1 MITTRR
7 TTRPRRASAGLS
19 AGLTAGLATA
29 AAAALV
35 VLPVGAPPSTAREAL
50 PSTSELS
57 PAGDAGYA
65 APLAG
70 LGGRTLAQ
78 YLADHQ
84 ERVIGPS
91 PF

>member
-7 TTRPRRASAGLS
+7 TTRLRRTSAW
-19 AGLTAGLATA
+19 LATA
-29 AAAALV
+29 TATAVALV
-35 VLPVGAPPSTAREAL
+35 VLPVGAPPTTAREAL

-57 PAGDAGYA
+57 AAGDPGYA

-78 YLADHQ
+78 YLADH
-84 ERVIGPS
+84 EARVVGPL
-91 PF
+91 PV